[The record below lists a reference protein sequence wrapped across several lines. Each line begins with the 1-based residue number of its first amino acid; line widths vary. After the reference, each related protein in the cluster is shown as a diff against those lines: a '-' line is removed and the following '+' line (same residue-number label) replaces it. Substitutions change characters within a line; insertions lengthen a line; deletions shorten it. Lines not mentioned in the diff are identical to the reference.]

1 MKAARIVVLAVA
13 LGAGGIAAYLASGS
27 KEAPPAPAPVGQT
40 IDTVEIL
47 VAKGDINM
55 GQVVAGNDIQWQA
68 WPTSAASSHF
78 VRRRDRPNAIEQ
90 LTGSIPPPP
99 LLPRGPVRPAPPAAP
114 SCAGGPGRTP
124 SSSSPARSPA
134 RPSSPAS
141 RSARPS

>member
-90 LTGSIPPPP
+90 LTGSIARPPLAPGRPRPTAPPAPSAGRGGPARPPRTPPPARPPPP
-99 LLPRGPVRPAPPAAP
+99 LSPRG
-114 SCAGGPGRTP
+114 
-124 SSSSPARSPA
+124 
-134 RPSSPAS
+134 S